1 MRYENYIILIFLE
14 VENADN
20 DIPRTLV
27 CPGKACN
34 CSQTYDV
41 NILCS
46 ETAVMAVQGQHY
58 QDGQVSKKS

>member
-1 MRYENYIILIFLE
+1 MRYENYIIFLE
-14 VENADN
+14 VENAD
-20 DIPRTLV
+20 IPCTLA
-27 CPGKACN
+27 CPGKACD

-58 QDGQVSKKS
+58 QDGQVS

>member
-1 MRYENYIILIFLE
+1 MRYENYMILIFLE
-14 VENADN
+14 VENAY
-20 DIPRTLV
+20 IPCTLA
-27 CPGKACN
+27 CPGKACD

-46 ETAVMAVQGQHY
+46 EIAVMAGGQGQHY